1 MTVCAFALLG
11 AIAVYVFAL
20 WQPERQLRLHQRN
33 LLRAVEK
40 RNWDRFASF
49 IAPDYSDRWQHDREF
64 VVRESREVFR
74 QFLFLTVRH
83 EVHDAYAHGGIGN
96 LSVSIKLNGSG
107 GPLAEFVSERVNHL
121 GAPFTFRW
129 RHRGWKPWEWELVEV
144 NHPDLELPE

>member
-1 MTVCAFALLG
+1 M
-11 AIAVYVFAL
+11 AIYIFAL

-40 RNWDRFASF
+40 GNWERFASF
-49 IAPDYSDRWQHDREF
+49 IASDYSDRWQHDKEF
-64 VVRESREVFR
+64 VLRESREVFR

-83 EVHDAYAHGGIGN
+83 EVRDVDAQGETGT
-96 LSVSIKLNGSG
+96 LSVSIELLGTG
-107 GPLAEFVSERVNHL
+107 GPLAEFARERVNRL

-144 NHPDLELPE
+144 NHPELELSE